1 MMRAAHPPTL
11 VRVRLYEI
19 VREDEFGVA
28 VAEAVEF
35 ENGSVAVGP
44 YMLSDPPN
52 VSVFASLDDM
62 LLVHERRGE
71 RRVVG
76 RETPDDFLGGDDLT
90 PAA

>member
-1 MMRAAHPPTL
+1 M
-11 VRVRLYEI
+11 RLYEI

-44 YMLSDPPN
+44 YLLADQPN
-52 VSVFASLDDM
+52 IVVYGSLDDM
-62 LLVHERRGE
+62 LLVHEVRGE